1 MSKKLAPDVK
11 LRRLIRRTVESKKNY
26 LEKPERANYRLIIS
40 TFLEKF
46 VLCEA
51 GTKRALSSYYRN
63 AGTPRDVEDI
73 NMPLP
78 DITAALD
85 EAGFDVSSMELDK
98 MYKKNNKRGE
108 KSARDLRNAIVHDLT
123 AEDIDELVNRWQE
136 IQATLDRYLSILQR
150 ETLD

>member
-11 LRRLIRRTVESKKNY
+11 LRRVIRRTVESKRNY
-26 LEKPERANYRLIIS
+26 LEKPERAGYRLIIC

-63 AGTPRDVEDI
+63 AGNPKNVEDM
-73 NMPLP
+73 NMPLT

-85 EAGFDVSSMELDK
+85 EAGFDVNAMQLDK
-98 MYKKNNKRGE
+98 MFKKNNKRGE

-123 AEDIDELVNRWQE
+123 AEDIDELINRWQE
-136 IQATLDRYLSILQR
+136 IQATLDLYLSILQR
-150 ETLD
+150 EPLD